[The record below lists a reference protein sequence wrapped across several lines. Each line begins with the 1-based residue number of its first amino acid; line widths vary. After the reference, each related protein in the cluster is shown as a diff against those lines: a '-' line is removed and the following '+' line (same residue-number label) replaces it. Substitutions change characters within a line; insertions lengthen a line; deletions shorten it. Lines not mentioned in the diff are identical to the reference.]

1 MKKTNWLL
9 LVLALVLSMF
19 LAACSGGSDDTSNS
33 TDDAD
38 TEETDS
44 GDSSSEEEAATGDS
58 EQVLNLLDTAEI
70 PTMDAS
76 LATDAV
82 AFQWLGSTT
91 DGLYRLGEGAET
103 EPGIAT
109 DHEVSE
115 DALTWTFN
123 LREDAVWSNGD
134 PVTAHDF
141 VYAWQRAVDPDTGS
155 EYGPYM
161 MNGVIKNAE
170 AVNAGDVPVE
180 ELGVTA
186 EDDYTLVVELEKP
199 VPYFES
205 LTTFGT
211 FLPLNQ
217 SFVEEQGDQY
227 ALEADTLLSNG
238 PFVITEWNHG
248 EGWTLEKNED
258 YWDAENVKL
267 EQINVRVVKETATGV
282 NLYDTGEVDRVNL
295 SAEFVDQ
302 YSTSDEYRI
311 IEEPTLF
318 YVKMNQENE
327 ILSNVNAR
335 KAIQMVIDRQGITNT
350 ILNNGSIPSGGH
362 MPKNFV
368 QHPESGEDFRELNG
382 DLVQTDVEKAKE
394 LWATAKEELGIEEA
408 ELGYLGGDSEVA
420 QNMDAFIKDQ
430 LEQLEGLT
438 VNVES
443 VPFQVRLDRD
453 TAMDYDLQ
461 NSGWGPDYID
471 PNTFMNMYVTDG
483 ANNKTGFSSE
493 EYDSLIQKAGDEL
506 ALEPAERFDA
516 FLEAEKILIEEEAVL
531 APLYQRARAQLLKPY
546 VKGVVVNPMG
556 PDYNYKHAYIE
567 GK

>member
-38 TEETDS
+38 SEETTETEDT
-44 GDSSSEEEAATGDS
+44 SSEEGEASG
-58 EQVLNLLDTAEI
+58 EQVLNITDSAEI

-91 DGLYRLGEGAET
+91 DGLYRLGENAQP

-115 DALTWTFN
+115 DGLTWTFN

-134 PVTAHDF
+134 PVTANDF
-141 VYAWQRAVDPDTGS
+141 VYAWQRAVNPDTGS

-161 MNGVIKNAE
+161 MGGVIKNAQ
-170 AVNAGDVPVE
+170 AVVDGEVPVE

-186 EDDYTLVVELEKP
+186 DGDYTLVVELEKP

-217 SFVEEQGDQY
+217 AFVEEQGDQY

-238 PFVITEWNHG
+238 PFVLTEWNHG
-248 EGWTLEKNED
+248 EGWTLEKNQD

-267 EQINVRVVKETATGV
+267 ETINVNVVKETSTAV
-282 NLYDTGEVDRVNL
+282 NLYDTGEIDRTGL

-302 YSTSDEYRI
+302 YRTSDDFKVE
-311 IEEPTLF
+311 EEPVLF
-318 YVKMNQENE
+318 YLKMNQENE
-327 ILSNVNAR
+327 VLGNVNAR
-335 KAIQMVIDRQGITNT
+335 KAIQMVIDRQSMVDV
-350 ILNNGSIPSGGH
+350 ILNNGSIPSVGH
-362 MPKNFV
+362 VPQNFTK
-368 QHPESGEDFRELNG
+368 HPETEEDFREING
-382 DLVQTDVEKAKE
+382 DLIETNVEQAQE
-394 LWATAKEELGIEEA
+394 LWATAKEELGKDTV

-420 QNMDAFIKDQ
+420 MNMDAYIKDQ

-438 VNVES
+438 VNVQS
-443 VPFQVRLDRD
+443 VPFKERLARD
-453 TAMDYDLQ
+453 EAMEYDIQ

-471 PNTFMNMYVTDG
+471 PNTFLNMFVTDG
-483 ANNKTGFSSE
+483 GNNKTGYSSE
-493 EYDSLIQKAGDEL
+493 AYDGLIEKANTEL
-506 ALEPAERFDA
+506 AQEPVERFET
-516 FLEAEKILIEEEAVL
+516 FLEAEKILIQEDAVL
-531 APLYQRARAQLLKPY
+531 APLYQRAVAQLWKPY
-546 VKGVVVNPMG
+546 VKGVITQPMG
-556 PDYNYKHAYIE
+556 PDYTYKYAYIE